1 MGAYGATHRQ
11 YRITMDYLDRKQDV
25 LAAVVT
31 HRFPLED
38 IAQAFDTIR
47 AGTGL
52 KMVIVP

>member
-1 MGAYGATHRQ
+1 
-11 YRITMDYLDRKQDV
+11 MDYLDRKQDV

-31 HRFPLED
+31 HRWPLDRIGE
-38 IAQAFDTIR
+38 AFETIR